1 MKEFDPKYIVNED
14 YDKDESLDS
23 YILSLMKELKKDTD
37 CLNSIKHLN
46 LLKSE
51 VKNNI
56 GKLNDYRLDFN
67 VCKYCPG
74 IDKCP
79 KENKRT
85 KAKIVRNGKILRLD
99 YEPCDKAIEELK
111 IDNYYICDDFPKEW
125 KNSTLR
131 QLDLS
136 DTRKQLIK
144 KYSSFIKGDSSSWLY
159 IFGNHKVGKSFIA
172 VTFANEYIRLFK
184 KNVAVVSTPNLFRY
198 LSDIYY
204 KDKEKFNKIF
214 DLLSNV
220 DFLILD
226 DFGNEYKNEFSRDNI
241 TIPLLSN
248 RSNKELFTIFTSQFS
263 IDEVRQ
269 LYSIG
274 KVGGAIRGR
283 QIESLLKTMC
293 EKEFDLTGA
302 SLYRK

>member
-1 MKEFDPKYIVNED
+1 MYLFKYEIYGFDKTAFV
-14 YDKDESLDS
+14 
-23 YILSLMKELKKDTD
+23 DTG
-37 CLNSIKHLN
+37 IIHG
-46 LLKSE
+46 
-51 VKNNI
+51 NNI
-56 GKLNDYRLDFN
+56 GEAASFLAEYYGD
-67 VCKYCPG
+67 
-74 IDKCP
+74 
-79 KENKRT
+79 T
-85 KAKIVRNGKILRLD
+85 
-99 YEPCDKAIEELK
+99 IEELK

-172 VTFANEYIRLFK
+172 VTFANEFIRLFK

-248 RSNKELFTIFTSQFS
+248 RSNKEVEI
-263 IDEVRQ
+263 
-269 LYSIG
+269 
-274 KVGGAIRGR
+274 
-283 QIESLLKTMC
+283 
-293 EKEFDLTGA
+293 
-302 SLYRK
+302 

>member
-14 YDKDESLDS
+14 YNKDESLDS
-23 YILSLMKELKKDTD
+23 YILSLMKELKNDTD

-67 VCKYCPG
+67 ICKSCPG

-172 VTFANEYIRLFK
+172 VTFANEFIRLFK

-214 DLLSNV
+214 VS
-220 DFLILD
+220 
-226 DFGNEYKNEFSRDNI
+226 
-241 TIPLLSN
+241 
-248 RSNKELFTIFTSQFS
+248 
-263 IDEVRQ
+263 
-269 LYSIG
+269 
-274 KVGGAIRGR
+274 
-283 QIESLLKTMC
+283 
-293 EKEFDLTGA
+293 
-302 SLYRK
+302 